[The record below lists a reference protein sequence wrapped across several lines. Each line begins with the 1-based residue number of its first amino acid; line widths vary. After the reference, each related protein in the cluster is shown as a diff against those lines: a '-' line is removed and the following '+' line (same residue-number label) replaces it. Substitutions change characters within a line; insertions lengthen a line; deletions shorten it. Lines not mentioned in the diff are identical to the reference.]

1 MVNQIENSHF
11 LEHVETENIPHLVDF
26 PIKKILDLYPDRW
39 GLSNGQP
46 ARHSRGWIWDMGFG
60 PAKKLDILRLN
71 GFTVGGYDINEL
83 AVKSARK
90 RRDFFGS
97 VADVRYFGSGEAGIS
112 DSLTW
117 LEQVEGLLYE
127 AVFPSLLGDS
137 WKEALDA
144 ADLML
149 KPGKYIFIGDF
160 LNASRVYPELFTRK
174 ELLGERTWKESAAM
188 WKGRYATNHEAFKD
202 LGLSYGSFAVAA
214 PGPRKFE
221 IDWSQDPEL
230 LRFLYD
236 SREKLPEG
244 FERFARHL
252 DRNEV
257 VSYLT
262 EILGYKLIQETY
274 IPRKSRSN
282 SPNNR
287 WNVAPGI
294 EWTFQKQETF
304 KYDTW
309 RYGLNPDDPEFTE
322 KYKLRKGA
330 PLRSDYYEDYY
341 GLLLKRIPKSQ
352 RPIFSEFASLVGV
365 SV

>member
-1 MVNQIENSHF
+1 MVNAIENTRF
-11 LEHVETENIPHLVDF
+11 LAHVETENIPHLVDF
-26 PIKKILDLYPDRW
+26 PVRKILDLYPDSW
-39 GLSNGQP
+39 GLSNGQL
-46 ARHSRGWIWDMGFG
+46 ARNGRGSIWDMGFG
-60 PAKKLDILRLN
+60 PAKKLDILRRN

-83 AVKSARK
+83 AVQSARK
-90 RRDFFGS
+90 RGDFFGS
-97 VADVRYFGSGEAGIS
+97 MADVRYFGSGEAGIS

-160 LNASRVYPELFTRK
+160 LDASRVYPELFTRR
-174 ELLGERTWKESAAM
+174 ELLGERTWKESAER
-188 WKGRYATNHEAFKD
+188 WKRRYEVNQKAFED
-202 LGLSYGSFAVAA
+202 LGLPYGSFAVAA

-252 DRNEV
+252 DHDEFV
-257 VSYLT
+257 TYMT
-262 EILGYKLIQETY
+262 EKLGYKLIQETY
-274 IPRKSRSN
+274 VPRKSRS
-282 SPNNR
+282 STPGKR

-294 EWTFQKQETF
+294 EWTFQKQHTF

-309 RYGLNPDDPEFTE
+309 RYGLNPDDPEFIN
-322 KYKLRKGA
+322 KYQYRKGV
-330 PLRSDYYEDYY
+330 PRRYDYFDDYY
-341 GLLLKRIPKSQ
+341 GLLLERIPESQ
-352 RPIFSEFASLVGV
+352 RPIFSKFASLVGV